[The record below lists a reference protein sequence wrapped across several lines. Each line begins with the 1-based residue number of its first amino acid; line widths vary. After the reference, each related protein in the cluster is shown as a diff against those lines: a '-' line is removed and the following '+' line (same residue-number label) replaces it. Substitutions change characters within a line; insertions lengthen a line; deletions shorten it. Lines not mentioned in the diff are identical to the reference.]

1 LVESF
6 RPVDYGL
13 ELVEYHNFRHFRIF
27 KTFILTKAVHSF
39 HMKNKTTNQM
49 VLLATAVATVAV
61 FSLTA
66 IFTAVVA
73 QDGND
78 SSQAIGNNGTLT
90 NSTTNS
96 TGRSPLIMGNGT
108 LDCQAIA
115 TELGGI
121 GIPSGKVC
129 DVVVVRQAPQITG
142 HNGLNMNQFTLMNSV
157 IEFFVVPANSTT
169 SSGNSTTSTTTASG
183 QVYVM
188 GDFAL
193 LETEMNNVLSVVKE
207 NGWTVTGIHNH
218 MINETPKTT
227 FMHWEAQGN
236 INEIV
241 DQANEALNETS
252 IKG

>member
-1 LVESF
+1 
-6 RPVDYGL
+6 
-13 ELVEYHNFRHFRIF
+13 
-27 KTFILTKAVHSF
+27 
-39 HMKNKTTNQM
+39 MKHKTTRHM
-49 VLLATAVATVAV
+49 VLLPTAVATIAI

-66 IFTAVVA
+66 IFTAVIA
-73 QDGND
+73 QDGDDSLQPIGDNETLTD
-78 SSQAIGNNGTLT
+78 SST
-90 NSTTNS
+90 NITSSAT
-96 TGRSPLIMGNGT
+96 LIMDNGT

-121 GIPSGKVC
+121 GVPSGNVC
-129 DVVVVRQAPQITG
+129 DVVVVRQAPQVTG
-142 HNGLNMNQFTLMNSV
+142 HNGLNLNQFTLMNSV
-157 IEFFVVPANSTT
+157 LEFLVMPANATT
-169 SSGNSTTSTTTASG
+169 SSGNSTTTASE

-193 LETEMNNVLSVVKE
+193 LETEMNDVLSVVKE

-227 FMHWEAQGN
+227 FMHWEAQGI

-241 DQANEALNETS
+241 DQANEAFYETS

>member
-1 LVESF
+1 MQ
-6 RPVDYGL
+6 
-13 ELVEYHNFRHFRIF
+13 NN
-27 KTFILTKAVHSF
+27 TTK
-39 HMKNKTTNQM
+39 QM
-49 VLLATAVATVAV
+49 VLLTTAVATVAV

-66 IFTAVVA
+66 IFTAVIA
-73 QDGND
+73 QDGDD
-78 SSQAIGNNGTLT
+78 SSQLVGNNETLIGSNT
-90 NSTTNS
+90 NLTSTAA
-96 TGRSPLIMGNGT
+96 LITDNGT

-121 GIPSGKVC
+121 GVPSGGVC
-129 DVVVVRQAPQITG
+129 DVVVVRQAPQLTG
-142 HNGLNMNQFTLMNSV
+142 HNGLNLNQFTLMNSV
-157 IEFFVVPANSTT
+157 VEFLAIPANATT
-169 SSGNSTTSTTTASG
+169 SSGNSTTTTNASE

-236 INEIV
+236 INDII
-241 DQANEALNETS
+241 DQANEAFNETS

>member
-1 LVESF
+1 
-6 RPVDYGL
+6 
-13 ELVEYHNFRHFRIF
+13 
-27 KTFILTKAVHSF
+27 
-39 HMKNKTTNQM
+39 MKNKTKKHTI
-49 VLLATAVATVAV
+49 LLPAVAATVAV
-61 FSLTA
+61 FSLA
-66 IFTAVVA
+66 ALFPEVVA
-73 QDGND
+73 QDTENLLRPLGDNETSTD
-78 SSQAIGNNGTLT
+78 SSINMTS
-90 NSTTNS
+90 ST
-96 TGRSPLIMGNGT
+96 RLILNNGT

-121 GIPSGKVC
+121 GVPSGNVC
-129 DVVVVRQAPQITG
+129 DVVVVRQDPQVTG
-142 HNGLNMNQFTLMNSV
+142 HSTLNLNQFTLMNSV
-157 IEFFVVPANSTT
+157 LEFVVMPANATT
-169 SSGNSTTSTTTASG
+169 SSGNSTTTASE

-193 LETEMNNVLSVVKE
+193 LETEMNDVLSVVKE

-241 DQANEALNETS
+241 DQANEAFAETS

>member
-1 LVESF
+1 
-6 RPVDYGL
+6 
-13 ELVEYHNFRHFRIF
+13 
-27 KTFILTKAVHSF
+27 
-39 HMKNKTTNQM
+39 MKNKTKKHTI
-49 VLLATAVATVAV
+49 LLPAVAATVAV
-61 FSLTA
+61 FSLA
-66 IFTAVVA
+66 ALFAEVVA
-73 QDGND
+73 QDTENLLRPLGDNETSTD
-78 SSQAIGNNGTLT
+78 SSINMTSSTRLILNNDMTS
-90 NSTTNS
+90 ST
-96 TGRSPLIMGNGT
+96 RLILNNGT

-121 GIPSGKVC
+121 GVPSGNVC
-129 DVVVVRQAPQITG
+129 DVVVVRQDPQVTG
-142 HNGLNMNQFTLMNSV
+142 HSTLNLNQFTLMNSV
-157 IEFFVVPANSTT
+157 LEFVVMPANATT
-169 SSGNSTTSTTTASG
+169 SSGNSTTTASE

-193 LETEMNNVLSVVKE
+193 LETEMNDVLSVVKE

-241 DQANEALNETS
+241 DQANEAFAETS